1 MSSRSSEE
9 VDNARGRLRGARAD
23 FVASLGRKVHDA
35 RELIAALEKDP
46 SSKQARDE
54 LRRRL
59 HALGAGTRL
68 LRFEAMSRS
77 LQKALGV
84 LDHGAIRGSLRER
97 DVAIVAQVIHDL
109 PALAWV
115 QTSPSPPPPSP
126 DPPGE
131 PSGTPDVSDVAEEA
145 VAPSVGAMPIAV
157 LVVGDETL
165 ADALGED
172 GALRPRTFE
181 SERTD
186 DAPTALQLAR
196 TYAPDLMLVDLDLP
210 QAAEL
215 VDALLL
221 DPLTESVPIVVVGT
235 FVTADD
241 AARVVARGVAR
252 VLSRPVAPDALA
264 RALDEILDAAR
275 ELRATRITLGEPTLE
290 QLVARLSEELS
301 RGLLEGVDRAA
312 RSCPIPLGEG
322 TAVLSAL
329 WSAIARVQAI
339 VSEKTVGAVHF
350 EGVGPEGAV
359 IALAPWLRGDV
370 PGSERLVGRG
380 RGSEAEVHLQGRRV
394 MVADDDPGVT
404 WFMSDLLRTAGCE
417 VHEAFDGTSALALAQ
432 RIQPELVVSD
442 ILMPGMDGFALS
454 RALRRDVALRDVPVI
469 LLSWKEDLLQRSRE
483 LGASAAAYMRK
494 ETDSHSIL
502 ARVREVLRPR
512 ARIEMRLRG
521 EGEVRGRLDG
531 VTARLLLELVGVA
544 RSDARLAVRDA
555 SYLYEIE
562 IRGGVP
568 RKATRTGSDGGYQ
581 RGRRVLASLLGVGAG
596 RFVVSPGAGPIRGEL
611 SGTLFEQLAPP
622 IAVARGAVA
631 ASTGAR
637 TMNVGRIGL
646 DPASLEDYLRATPE
660 PTRAMIQ
667 RLAEG
672 ASPRQMLLA
681 GEVSPALMEDVLVDL
696 ASRGAILAVEGPDGV
711 DLLTP
716 AVEAALSVLSGDPT
730 QVRRGRF
737 ESIAPGDS
745 PPPVQPAAPHDDTPS
760 SLEDAVM
767 REVSERSPSPGG
779 ARVPASDPPP
789 IVEPGA
795 LRKRSLNPPPN
806 DRDAVDTAKARVTTM
821 TFPPEVV
828 VLGMALGAEPFPV
841 SPTAPSAAI
850 ASSPT
855 PTSAQAEGEPESRP
869 PSGLEPEPEYDTDV
883 EAMYAPPFA
892 LTAQRPPPP
901 VWGAPAPTLADPTR
915 PIPLSHPP
923 PAASPAE
930 DLAPRPP
937 RMPRRSPWSILAAL
951 SSLALLTVA
960 LLHLENGQTHRT
972 PAPAMST
979 PRSVTLPPA
988 PPARLPTSPTA
999 LPTAATSS
1007 GAMIDPGDELPPRAE
1022 VPPGYGLIEVEAPAG
1037 TPVRID
1043 GAIAGLGPAA
1053 SLVAAPGSHEVRVEL
1068 DGHSTQ
1074 EVIEVRP
1081 GKTTRVRSAPGP

>member
-1 MSSRSSEE
+1 MSSRSSGE
-9 VDNARGRLRGARAD
+9 VDKASGRLRGARAD
-23 FVASLGRKVHDA
+23 FVASLGRKIKDA
-35 RELIAALEKDP
+35 RELIAALENDP

-68 LRFEAMSRS
+68 LRFEAMFRAV
-77 LQKALGV
+77 QKALGV
-84 LDHGAIRGSLRER
+84 LDHGALRGSLRER

-115 QTSPSPPPPSP
+115 QASSSHPPSHDRP
-126 DPPGE
+126 GDTPPE
-131 PSGTPDVSDVAEEA
+131 ATDITDVAEEA
-145 VAPSVGAMPIAV
+145 VAPSAGAMPIAV

-165 ADALGED
+165 AEALGED
-172 GALRPRTFE
+172 GALRPCTFE

-186 DAPTALQLAR
+186 DTQTALQLAR

-210 QAAEL
+210 RAAEL

-235 FVTADD
+235 FGAAED
-241 AARVVARGVAR
+241 AARIVALGVAR
-252 VLSRPVAPDALA
+252 VLARPVATDALA
-264 RALDEILDAAR
+264 RALDEVLDAAR
-275 ELRATRITLGEPTLE
+275 EGRAARITLGEPTLE
-290 QLVARLSEELS
+290 QLVARLSEELR
-301 RGLLEGVDRAA
+301 RGLLESVDRAG
-312 RSCPIPLGEG
+312 RLCRIPLGEG
-322 TAVLSAL
+322 TEVLGAL

-339 VSEKTVGAVHF
+339 VSQKTVGAVHF

-359 IALAPWLRGDV
+359 IALAPWLRGQV
-370 PGSERLVGRG
+370 PRSERLGGRR
-380 RGSEAEVHLQGRRV
+380 RGAEADVHLQGRRV

-417 VHEAFDGTSALALAQ
+417 VQEAFDGTSALALAQ
-432 RIQPELVVSD
+432 RIQPELVISD

-469 LLSWKEDLLQRSRE
+469 LLSWKEDLLQRARE

-512 ARIEMRLRG
+512 ARLEMRLRG
-521 EGEVRGRLDG
+521 DGEVRGRLDG
-531 VTARLLLELVGVA
+531 ITARLLLELVGVA
-544 RSDARLAVRDA
+544 RNDARVAVRDA

-562 IRGGVP
+562 IRDGVP

-581 RGRRVLASLLGVGAG
+581 RGGRVLASLLGVGAG

-611 SGTLFEQLAPP
+611 SGTLFDQLARP

-637 TMNVGRIGL
+637 TMNVARIAL
-646 DPASLEDYLRATPE
+646 DPASLEDYLRATPD

-696 ASRGAILAVEGPDGV
+696 ASRGAILAVEGPEGL

-730 QVRRGRF
+730 QVRRGRY
-737 ESIAPGDS
+737 ESIAPSGS
-745 PPPVQPAAPHDDTPS
+745 PPPVRLAAPHADTPS

-767 REVSERSPSPGG
+767 REVSERSPGPGG

-795 LRKRSLNPPPN
+795 LRKRTLSPPPN
-806 DRDAVDTAKARVTTM
+806 DRDAVEAARPWVPPAS
-821 TFPPEVV
+821 FPPDVV
-828 VLGMALGAEPFPV
+828 VPGVALGEEPFPV
-841 SPTAPSAAI
+841 APSARNPALP
-850 ASSPT
+850 SSPT
-855 PTSAQAEGEPESRP
+855 PPSAQGEGEAGSGRPSR
-869 PSGLEPEPEYDTDV
+869 LEPEPEYDTDV
-883 EAMYAPPFA
+883 EAMYASPFA

-901 VWGAPAPTLADPTR
+901 VWGAPAPTAGDPTR

-930 DLAPRPP
+930 ALTPRP
-937 RMPRRSPWSILAAL
+937 RETPRRSSWSTLAAL
-951 SSLALLTVA
+951 AVLGLVVGALVYVG
-960 LLHLENGQTHRT
+960 NGQMRRT
-972 PAPAMST
+972 PAPKMSAA
-979 PRSVTLPPA
+979 PAVIPPPA
-988 PPARLPTSPTA
+988 PTVPAPTSPPALTA
-999 LPTAATSS
+999 VASS
-1007 GAMIDPGDELPPRAE
+1007 PPASMDPGDDLPPEAE
-1022 VPPGYGLIEVEAPAG
+1022 VPPGFGLIEVHAPAG
-1037 TPVRID
+1037 TAVRID
-1043 GAIAGLGPAA
+1043 GAIAGVGPAA

-1068 DGHSTQ
+1068 DGHSTP

-1081 GKTTRVRSAPGP
+1081 GKTTRVRSVPVP